1 MLPNKIL
8 LLFLLFTSVA
18 FSQEKKVD
26 TVYVYEEVIVHDTIY
41 IEKSLN
47 ELKLENV
54 IFTKGENNEKDK
66 LEITKNGK
74 KIQIQ
79 VDSTNIILPKI
90 KPKEHIKSWFF
101 GGKLL
106 LGIANNSLFK
116 ELNAPTNIGSG
127 LGIWIK
133 KQLFNP
139 NFFVG
144 FGFDGLYFTSPF
156 SFDASQ
162 NDSALNGYY
171 FTENNQPKLFQS
183 VENKHFQ
190 MQIPIQF
197 YYKIKKFTPSIGLF
211 ASVSNYKAAFKGSS
225 GSLPLSLDETQ
236 IYKAQAIQVG
246 YLVELHH
253 ELTKHISVGI
263 NFSSGKSNNLVFV
276 NKYDN
281 TQSFKTQNSF
291 TENRLLLQLRYK
303 L

>member
-1 MLPNKIL
+1 
-8 LLFLLFTSVA
+8 
-18 FSQEKKVD
+18 
-26 TVYVYEEVIVHDTIY
+26 
-41 IEKSLN
+41 
-47 ELKLENV
+47 
-54 IFTKGENNEKDK
+54 
-66 LEITKNGK
+66 
-74 KIQIQ
+74 
-79 VDSTNIILPKI
+79 
-90 KPKEHIKSWFF
+90 
-101 GGKLL
+101 
-106 LGIANNSLFK
+106 
-116 ELNAPTNIGSG
+116 
-127 LGIWIK
+127 
-133 KQLFNP
+133 
-139 NFFVG
+139 
-144 FGFDGLYFTSPF
+144 LYFTSPF